1 MEQKLNVKTSI
12 MRLLQY
18 RLSLMKFKELGYQ
31 KVFSYN
37 LGEKSGVNA
46 GQVRKDLLQLG
57 IKVKGNKK
65 AGYGIDSLLNELN
78 KIFGKNNTKKIIIVG
93 IGNIGLALIKY
104 NCKFFKKNMSI
115 VAGFDKDPSKQN
127 KKLGIPVYCID
138 KIGKIIKEENIDIG
152 IIAVP
157 DEKAQDI
164 CNILC
169 SNGIKGIMNF
179 APVILKVPEKIV
191 VNNINLC
198 NELESITYFI
208 NLI

>member
-1 MEQKLNVKTSI
+1 MKVAIRADGGENIGMGHIERCLALSRQLKKKNAEVIFVFQK
-12 MRLLQY
+12 
-18 RLSLMKFKELGYQ
+18 
-31 KVFSYN
+31 
-37 LGEKSGVNA
+37 
-46 GQVRKDLLQLG
+46 
-57 IKVKGNKK
+57 NKK
-65 AGYGIDSLLNELN
+65 IKERIEKEGFWGTELKEKIDLKGDLRGTS
-78 KIFGKNNTKKIIIVG
+78 
-93 IGNIGLALIKY
+93 
-104 NCKFFKKNMSI
+104 
-115 VAGFDKDPSKQN
+115 
-127 KKLGIPVYCID
+127 
-138 KIGKIIKEENIDIG
+138 KIIKEENIDIG